1 MKTDIKGLASSEVLT
16 QREKFG
22 ANIVDN
28 RSKHQWLHIL
38 WDIVSEPLFLIL
50 ICSALLYFMLGETNE
65 AIIMVLAIFFVS
77 GISLYQENRSNKA
90 VNSLKKIGS
99 PRVKVSR
106 DGILLEINSED
117 LVVGDI
123 VWLEDGKIVPAD
135 AIIIESND
143 FSVNESLLTGE
154 SIPVFKSIN
163 TNENQIKSGTI
174 VVSGACTCE
183 VTQVGKDTE
192 IGKIGESLSN
202 IGHQKTPLQNQ
213 IAHFTKTMVIYGVM
227 AFILVCVLNY
237 LSNGDW
243 VKSLLKGLTLAM
255 SVIPEEIPV
264 AFSTFMALGAYHL
277 YRKGVIAKSPYTVE
291 TLGAA
296 TVICTDKT
304 GTLTENKMQIAA
316 IYDLENDQIF
326 DYRKN
331 DITYTDVLAYAM
343 WSSEVTPFDPMEISI
358 HQAYGEVAKDDLR
371 GEFIMFKEYPLSGT
385 PPIMTHIFYNKN
397 IDTFVVAVK
406 GSVEGVLKQCNL
418 TESTQQK
425 VLQNS
430 NLMAE
435 QGLRVLGV
443 GRGTSTKPP
452 FAEAQQEFLF
462 EFLGLIGF
470 YDPPKANITNVLN
483 QFYDAGIKVKMVTG
497 DFAPT
502 AIAIAEQI
510 GMQNAI
516 KAINGTKIMTMSQE
530 ELVKV
535 ASKVNVFARM
545 FPEAKLKLIE
555 ALKANNEVVAMT
567 GDGVNDAP
575 ALKAA
580 HIGIAMGQSGSDV
593 AKGAA
598 SLILMDDDLSWM
610 VDAVALG
617 RRIYE
622 NLKKAIMYIISIH
635 IPIILI
641 VALPLVLS
649 WVYTDIFS
657 PIHVIFLELI
667 MGPTCSIIF
676 ENEPIEAN
684 SMQKPPRK
692 MTTNLFAFNELM
704 MSLIQGLAIT
714 LVCLSLGYYYMQTG
728 ASESLV
734 RTIIYTTLIFSNIL
748 LTLVNRSMFY
758 PIWVTIQ
765 YKNRMI
771 PFIIAIS
778 LVVLL
783 ASVYISGV
791 RDLFGFEQLLMRD
804 LLLSFF
810 IAFVGVMWVEIKKML
825 QYKKINI
832 E

>member
-1 MKTDIKGLASSEVLT
+1 MKTHFRGLDDHEVST
-16 QREKFG
+16 NRAKYG
-22 ANIVDN
+22 ANILDESLDN
-28 RSKHQWLHIL
+28 KWYHTFYGIL
-38 WDIVSEPLFLIL
+38 SEPMFLLLLSAAL
-50 ICSALLYFMLGETNE
+50 IYFVVGETNE
-65 AIIMVLAIFFVS
+65 AIIMILAIFFVS
-77 GISLYQENRSNKA
+77 SISLYQENKSSNA
-90 VNSLKKIGS
+90 VDSLRKIGN
-99 PRVKVSR
+99 PKVRAIR
-106 DGILLEINSED
+106 DGIEKEISNEE

-123 VWLEDGKIVPAD
+123 ILLEDGKIVPAD
-135 AIIIESND
+135 AKIIQSND

-163 TNENQIKSGTI
+163 IEEDQIKSGTI
-174 VVSGACTCE
+174 VVSGACICE

-202 IGHQKTPLQNQ
+202 IGHQKTPLQKQ
-213 IAHFTKTMVIYGVM
+213 IANFTKTMVVFGVF

-304 GTLTENKMQIAA
+304 GTLTENKMQIAT
-316 IYDLENDQIF
+316 IYDLENDQMF

-331 DITYTDVLAYAM
+331 AITYTEVLAYAM

-371 GEFIMFKEYPLSGT
+371 DEFTMFKEYPLSGT

-418 TESTQQK
+418 AESAQQK

-443 GRGTSTKPP
+443 GRGTSKKPP
-452 FAEAQQEFLF
+452 FAKAQQEFLF

-470 YDPPKANITNVLN
+470 YDPPKANIASVLN

-497 DFAPT
+497 DFAAT
-502 AIAIAEQI
+502 ALAIAEQV
-510 GMQNAI
+510 GMQNASM
-516 KAINGTKIMTMSQE
+516 AINGTEIMTMSQD

-535 ASKVNVFARM
+535 VSKINVFARM
-545 FPEAKLKLIE
+545 FPEAKLKLID
-555 ALKANNEVVAMT
+555 ALKANNEIVAMT

-575 ALKAA
+575 ALKSA
-580 HIGIAMGQSGSDV
+580 HIGIAMGQNGSDV

-641 VALPLVLS
+641 VVLPLVFAWS
-649 WVYTDIFS
+649 FTDIFS
-657 PIHVIFLELI
+657 PVHVIFLELI

-684 SMQKPPRK
+684 SMQKAPRK
-692 MTTNLFAFNELM
+692 MTTNLFAFKELM
-704 MSLIQGLAIT
+704 MSLIQGMTIT
-714 LVCLSLGYYYMQTG
+714 LACLGLGYYFIQIG
-728 ASESLV
+728 ARETTV
-734 RTIIYTTLIFSNIL
+734 RTIIFTTLIFSNIL
-748 LTLVNRSMFY
+748 LTLVNRSMSY
-758 PIWVTIQ
+758 PFWITIR
-765 YKNRMI
+765 YRNRLIPMI
-771 PFIIAIS
+771 ILISIIFLMLSIYLPTLQNIFRFEALS
-778 LVVLL
+778 
-783 ASVYISGV
+783 AK
-791 RDLFGFEQLLMRD
+791 DLF
-804 LLLSFF
+804 
-810 IAFVGVMWVEIKKML
+810 ICFVTAMIGVMWVEIN
-825 QYKKINI
+825 KIKPR
-832 E
+832 